1 MRKDDPRYVPTL
13 VKIPREL
20 LRQLDDYAM
29 QNCGGNRSFAIRRA
43 IEQLITGHAYENTA
57 SGDRRAKR

>member
-1 MRKDDPRYVPTL
+1 MSKDDPRYVPTL

-20 LRQLDDYAM
+20 LARLDAYAAEH
-29 QNCGGNRSFAIRRA
+29 CGGNRSFAIRRA
-43 IEQLITGHAYENTA
+43 IEHLITGHAYENTA